1 MSWYDTGGGTTR
13 WLDVGGNGGTVVV
26 VMLDGDDTVTVIT
39 DSSINATAA
48 SVTGEDGISGGGRP
62 GGAGDISVMPP
73 KVK

>member
-1 MSWYDTGGGTTR
+1 
-13 WLDVGGNGGTVVV
+13 
-26 VMLDGDDTVTVIT
+26 MLDGDDAVAVIA

-62 GGAGDISVMPP
+62 GGAGNISVMPA